1 MKLYYTAALTTILLA
16 ADSVAFTHT
25 PRSRAFIQTQKSLTG
40 PLHVTTQRSPE
51 YQQKE
56 GDEVERLKFMAQKL
70 RAEAALLEAERAEE
84 LAEQA
89 GNFFQKFDSNKD
101 GEVTLNELK
110 AGLEKVLKVELPDSR
125 VRKLMEAFDQNSD
138 GVLQLE
144 EFVTIEIF
152 RNRLEA
158 VAREEK
164 RQATDAKKAA
174 VKEAEM
180 ANLVEV
186 RASLINEAAPSN
198 TDKIVSVLPYLLP
211 LLDSVALGRFLLAE
225 NQDNPLVIGLG
236 LLYTAYRTIP
246 LSGFIAYLGLN
257 RLSGTPSQNRL
268 VRFNSQQ
275 AIFLDIA
282 LFFPSLVGLLF
293 GLLGSGAGLNI
304 PPAVTELSSD
314 VLFGTM
320 LLTIAYCS
328 VSSILGIAPNK
339 IPLIS
344 KMVEDRMPT
353 IDMFDMEGRFIPEDM
368 REEKNE
374 DKKDK

>member
-1 MKLYYTAALTTILLA
+1 
-16 ADSVAFTHT
+16 
-25 PRSRAFIQTQKSLTG
+25 
-40 PLHVTTQRSPE
+40 
-51 YQQKE
+51 
-56 GDEVERLKFMAQKL
+56 MAQKL

-89 GNFFQKFDSNKD
+89 GKSFRKFDSNKD

-110 AGLEKVLKVELPDSR
+110 AGLEKLLKVELPDSR

-144 EFVTIEIF
+144 EFVTIEKF

-164 RQATDAKKAA
+164 SQATDAKKEA

-180 ANLVEV
+180 ANLVEM
-186 RASLINEAAPSN
+186 RASLINEAPPSN

-268 VRFNSQQ
+268 IRFNSQQ

-344 KMVEDRMPT
+344 KMAEDRLPT

-374 DKKDK
+374 DKQDN